1 MSNLQTTVHYRK
13 APSMTVWHLS
23 FCRIIFVPQLSLLK
37 TSQSHGHSLLPKAC
51 APYLSLLSHAEVT
64 SQAQEI
70 SVTRR
75 NLETRH
81 PLRPDPRADTFPE
94 RNNWV
99 SQAANSP
106 VSELLHQRTREN
118 RTTPQ
123 KSFALASALALP
135 LRVSKLGKVQGPT
148 LSFSC
153 EDGLPNIKLA
163 PSRVQLLCETEM
175 LETVW
180 RWPSYSI

>member
-1 MSNLQTTVHYRK
+1 M
-13 APSMTVWHLS
+13 A
-23 FCRIIFVPQLSLLK
+23 PQLLQNNLCPSDLPAENL
-37 TSQSHGHSLLPKAC
+37 TESHGHRLLPKAC

-64 SQAQEI
+64 SPAQEI

-75 NLETRH
+75 NLETCH
-81 PLRPDPRADTFPE
+81 PRRPDPRADTFPE

-99 SQAANSP
+99 TQAANSP
-106 VSELLHQRTREN
+106 VNELLHQRRKEN

-135 LRVSKLGKVQGPT
+135 LRVSKLGKVQGPA

-163 PSRVQLLCETEM
+163 PSRAQLPCETEM
-175 LETVW
+175 LGTV
-180 RWPSYSI
+180 

>member
-1 MSNLQTTVHYRK
+1 MYCWRAFFQKIRHERSSGIFSLSNVKNFCFQLSSMSNLQTTVHYRK

-23 FCRIIFVPQLSLLK
+23 FCRIIFVPQISLLK

-94 RNNWV
+94 RNN
-99 SQAANSP
+99 
-106 VSELLHQRTREN
+106 
-118 RTTPQ
+118 
-123 KSFALASALALP
+123 
-135 LRVSKLGKVQGPT
+135 
-148 LSFSC
+148 
-153 EDGLPNIKLA
+153 
-163 PSRVQLLCETEM
+163 
-175 LETVW
+175 
-180 RWPSYSI
+180 

>member
-1 MSNLQTTVHYRK
+1 
-13 APSMTVWHLS
+13 MTVWHLS
-23 FCRIIFVPQLSLLK
+23 FCRIISVPQISLLK
-37 TSQSHGHSLLPKAC
+37 TSVSHGHSLLPKVC
-51 APYLSLLSHAEVT
+51 APYLSLLSHDEVT

-70 SVTRR
+70 SATRH
-75 NLETRH
+75 NLETCH

-99 SQAANSP
+99 SQAANSS
-106 VSELLHQRTREN
+106 VSELLQHRTREN
-118 RTTPQ
+118 RITPQ
-123 KSFALASALALP
+123 KSFVLASVLTLP

-148 LSFSC
+148 LSLSC
-153 EDGLPNIKLA
+153 EDGILNIKLV
-163 PSRVQLLCETEM
+163 PSRVQLLCDTEM